1 VRVAEEALAGG
12 SPDAAAARAFYALL
26 YAAKAMLNERGIR
39 LRTHA
44 RIAAAV
50 EPPLRDALTDAIAR
64 RRSAEAE
71 ITYADAETLVARAL
85 VCVTAAREKVAAY

>member
-1 VRVAEEALAGG
+1 MRTAEEALSGG

-26 YAAKAMLNERGIR
+26 YAAKAMLNERGMR

-50 EPPLRDALTDAIAR
+50 EPPLRDALTEAIAR
-64 RRSAEAE
+64 RRSSDTE
-71 ITYADAETLVARAL
+71 ITYADAEALVARAL
-85 VCVTAAREKVAAY
+85 VCVTAVREKVR